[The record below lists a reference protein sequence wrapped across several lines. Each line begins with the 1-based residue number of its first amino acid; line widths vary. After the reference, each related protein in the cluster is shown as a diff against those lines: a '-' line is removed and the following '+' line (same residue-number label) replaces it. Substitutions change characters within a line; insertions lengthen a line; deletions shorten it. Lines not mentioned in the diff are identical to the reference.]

1 MLDVV
6 DKADCIRHKQ
16 NKTPYDIIVR
26 KGVSQTVPVSWVDN
40 ILFHCG
46 ATLEL
51 NCDPDTESH
60 KTQVCRLCDI
70 KYNDNVLLL
79 REAFKET
86 KYDEHFI

>member
-1 MLDVV
+1 M
-6 DKADCIRHKQ
+6 
-16 NKTPYDIIVR
+16 
-26 KGVSQTVPVSWVDN
+26 SWVDN

-70 KYNDNVLLL
+70 KYNVLLL

-86 KYDEHFI
+86 KYDEHFIFMQSIKLKAKQAAGF

>member
-1 MLDVV
+1 M
-6 DKADCIRHKQ
+6 
-16 NKTPYDIIVR
+16 
-26 KGVSQTVPVSWVDN
+26 SWVDN
-40 ILFHCG
+40 ILFNCG

-70 KYNDNVLLL
+70 KYNVLLL

-86 KYDEHFI
+86 KYDEHFIFMQSIKLNANAKQAAGF